1 MDAVKE
7 CSYES
12 IFRYLKTGFVYDE
25 QYSPDEAQV
34 LTDRM
39 ENYARALGIR
49 GWKNWDMTW
58 EKPCRGGERL
68 NLEELNQ
75 YRIWVLEPLKTLRRH
90 LKKKTPR
97 FLLLPAVLLQTLE
110 TMKLEEKLES
120 FSAYFLERKDRETRT
135 GQENTV
141 RSMNGSWNC

>member
-1 MDAVKE
+1 M
-7 CSYES
+7 
-12 IFRYLKTGFVYDE
+12 
-25 QYSPDEAQV
+25 

-75 YRIWVLEPLKTLRRH
+75 YRIWVLEPLKTLRRAF
-90 LKKKTPR
+90 KEENATISSVT
-97 FLLLPAVLLQTLE
+97 AVLRQTLE

-120 FSAYFLERKDRETRT
+120 FSAYSWNGKNRETRT